1 MKAVGEDCRRGM
13 RRASTWE
20 TRGVSGGR
28 SSGTRP
34 WRAVSAGGMGRL
46 VLPACRRQHTAR
58 QLATPEPLER
68 RAVLSGGAGAAV
80 DDLIVPTALP
90 NDPSFAQ
97 EWSLQ
102 NWGQSGG
109 TAGIDINA
117 TRAWDITTGSRS
129 VVVAVIDS
137 GIDLTHPDL
146 AANLWTNP
154 GEIAGNG
161 IDDDRNGFVDDIHG
175 WNFVDNNANLQDG
188 YGHGTHVAGI
198 IGAVGND
205 GIGVTGVAWR
215 VSLMVLRVQNDAG
228 VGSTSGVIGALRY
241 ATTMRRDFGSNVV
254 VTNNS
259 WEAAAGYSAAIE
271 GLIREQG
278 EAGITF
284 VAAAGNHGTNNDV
297 TPRYPSNYDLPNVI
311 AVASLASSGVL
322 AGSSGYGPT
331 TVDLAAPGTFILS
344 TWKGGGYAALS
355 GTSMA
360 APHVSG
366 AVALLAA
373 AKPGITVAE
382 VRGAILGTTAPL
394 ASLVGKTVTGGRLDA
409 FAALASLG
417 VAAAPLPPA
426 TTPLRTVV
434 VSPAVPLPFSDE
446 FNAAGALGTDWTLRI
461 GGFDV
466 AAGSAA
472 SIGTGASIATLRGT
486 AVTNS
491 VQRALVSLGT
501 GRSVGL
507 VARYSGPGDQSMY
520 LAQLTRVRAGIVV
533 QILRHTGGRWTLLS
547 SGRVYASRGWLRF
560 DVVGGQLTARFNG
573 RVVAA
578 AVDGT
583 LAAAGSVGMRAVGVG
598 ARYETFLAS

>member
-1 MKAVGEDCRRGM
+1 MGWLVGPG
-13 RRASTWE
+13 
-20 TRGVSGGR
+20 
-28 SSGTRP
+28 
-34 WRAVSAGGMGRL
+34 
-46 VLPACRRQHTAR
+46 CRRQRNAR
-58 QLATPEPLER
+58 RLATPEPLER
-68 RAVLSGGAGAAV
+68 RAVLSGGADAAV

-97 EWSLQ
+97 EWNLQ

-117 TRAWDITTGSRS
+117 TRAWDITTGSRN

-205 GIGVTGVAWR
+205 GVGVTGVAWR
-215 VSLMVLRVQNDAG
+215 VSLMVLRVQNDSGAG
-228 VGSTSGVIGALRY
+228 TTSAVIGALRY
-241 ATTMRRDFGSNVV
+241 ATTMRRDFGINVV

-259 WEAAAGYSAAIE
+259 WEAAAGYSGVIE

-278 EAGITF
+278 AAGITF

-297 TPRYPSNYDLPNVI
+297 MPRYPSNYDLPNVI
-311 AVASLASSGVL
+311 AVASLAAAGVL
-322 AGSSGYGPT
+322 AGSSDYGPT

-366 AVALLAA
+366 TVALLAA

-382 VRGAILGTTAPL
+382 VRAAILGTTVPL
-394 ASLVGKTVTGGRLDA
+394 AALAGKTVTGGRLDA

-417 VAAAPLPPA
+417 VAAAPVPPA
-426 TTPLRTVV
+426 TTPPRTVV
-434 VSPAVPLPFSDE
+434 VSSGVALPFSDE
-446 FNAAGALGTDWTLRI
+446 FNAAGALGTNWTLRI

-486 AVTNS
+486 AVKNS

-520 LAQLTRVRAGIVV
+520 LAQLTRVQTGFMV
-533 QILRHTGGRWTLLS
+533 QIFRHTGGRWTLLS
-547 SGRVYASRGWLRF
+547 AGRVYASRGWLRF
-560 DVVGGQLTARFNG
+560 DVIGGQLTARFNG
-573 RVVAA
+573 RVVATA
-578 AVDGT
+578 FDGT
-583 LAAAGSVGMRAVGVG
+583 IAAAGSVGMRSAG
-598 ARYETFLAS
+598 AGTRCETYLAS

>member
-1 MKAVGEDCRRGM
+1 MKAIGVEYRRGM
-13 RRASTWE
+13 RHASTWE

-28 SSGTRP
+28 SSGTNS
-34 WRAVSAGGMGRL
+34 WRAVSAGWLGQ
-46 VLPACRRQHTAR
+46 PACRRRRTAR
-58 QLATPEPLER
+58 PLATPEPLER
-68 RAVLSGGAGAAV
+68 RAVLSGAADAAI
-80 DDLIVPTALP
+80 DDRILPTALP

-117 TRAWDITTGSRS
+117 TRAWDITTGSRN

-146 AANLWTNP
+146 AGNLWTNP

-205 GIGVTGVAWR
+205 GVGVTGVAWR
-215 VSLMVLRVQNDAG
+215 VSLMVLRVQNDSGAG
-228 VGSTSGVIGALRY
+228 TTSAVIGALRY
-241 ATTMRRDFGSNVV
+241 ATTMRRDFGINVV

-259 WEAAAGYSAAIE
+259 WEAAAGYSAVIE

-278 EAGITF
+278 AAGITF

-322 AGSSGYGPT
+322 AGSSDYGPA

-366 AVALLAA
+366 TVALLAA

-382 VRGAILGTTAPL
+382 VRAAILGTTAPL
-394 ASLVGKTVTGGRLDA
+394 ASLAGKTVTGGRLDA

-417 VAAAPLPPA
+417 VAPVPVPPA
-426 TTPLRTVV
+426 TTPLPTVV
-434 VSPAVPLPFSDE
+434 VSTGVSLPFREE
-446 FNAAGALGTDWTLRI
+446 FDAAGALRSDWTLRI

-466 AAGSAA
+466 ANGSAA
-472 SIGTGASIATLRGT
+472 SVGTGASIATLRGT
-486 AVTNS
+486 AVANS
-491 VQRALVSLGT
+491 VQRSLVSLGT

-520 LAQLTRVRAGIVV
+520 LAQLTRVQTGFMV
-533 QILRHTGGRWTLLS
+533 QIFRHAAGRWTLLS

-583 LAAAGSVGMRAVGVG
+583 IAAAGSVGMRAVGAG
-598 ARYETFLAS
+598 ARLETYMAT

>member
-1 MKAVGEDCRRGM
+1 MKAVGVDCRRGM
-13 RRASTWE
+13 RHASTRE
-20 TRGVSGGR
+20 PRGVSRGR
-28 SSGTRP
+28 SSGTKP
-34 WRAVSAGGMGRL
+34 WRAVSADWLGRP
-46 VLPACRRQHTAR
+46 VCRRQPTPR
-58 QLATPEPLER
+58 PLATPEPLER
-68 RAVLSGGAGAAV
+68 RAVLSGAADAAI

-137 GIDLTHPDL
+137 GIDLKHPDL
-146 AANLWTNP
+146 VANLWTNP

-198 IGAVGND
+198 IGAVGNN
-205 GIGVTGVAWR
+205 GVGVTGVAWR
-215 VSLMVLRVQNDAG
+215 VSLMVLRVQNDSGAG
-228 VGSTSGVIGALRY
+228 TTSAVIGALRY
-241 ATTMRRDFGSNVV
+241 ATTMRRDFGINVV

-259 WEAAAGYSAAIE
+259 WEAVAGYSAVIE

-322 AGSSGYGPT
+322 AGSSDYGPT

-366 AVALLAA
+366 TVALLAA

-394 ASLVGKTVTGGRLDA
+394 ASLAGKTVTGGRLDS

-417 VAAAPLPPA
+417 VAAAPVPPA
-426 TTPLRTVV
+426 TTPLQQVV
-434 VSPAVPLPFSDE
+434 VSPAVALPFTDE
-446 FNAAGALGTDWTLRI
+446 FNAAGPLRADWTLRI

-472 SIGTGASIATLRGT
+472 SIATGASIATLRGT
-486 AVTNS
+486 AVKNS

-507 VARYSGPGDQSMY
+507 VARYSGLSDQSMY
-520 LAQLTRVRAGIVV
+520 LAQLTRVQTGFMV
-533 QILRHTGGRWTLLS
+533 QIFSRVGGRWTLLS
-547 SGRVYASRGWLRF
+547 AGRVYASRGWLRF
-560 DVVGGQLTARFNG
+560 DVIGGQLTARFNG

-578 AVDGT
+578 AVDGSI
-583 LAAAGSVGMRAVGVG
+583 AAAGSVGMRAAGAG
-598 ARYETFLAS
+598 ARFETYMAT

>member
-1 MKAVGEDCRRGM
+1 MKTSQHGRRH
-13 RRASTWE
+13 R
-20 TRGVSGGR
+20 GGR
-28 SSGTRP
+28 PLTG
-34 WRAVSAGGMGRL
+34 
-46 VLPACRRQHTAR
+46 
-58 QLATPEPLER
+58 PESLER
-68 RAVLSGGAGAAV
+68 RVVCAIAPSGGGDAPI
-80 DDLIVPTALP
+80 LSTALP
-90 NDPSFAQ
+90 NDPSFGQ

-102 NWGQSGG
+102 NTGQSGG

-117 TRAWDITTGSRS
+117 PRAWDITTGSRS
-129 VVVAVIDS
+129 VVVAIIDS

-175 WNFVDNNANLQDG
+175 WNFVDGNANVQDG

-215 VSLMVLRVQNDAG
+215 VSLMVLRVQNDSGA
-228 VGSTSGVIGALRY
+228 GSTSAVIGALRY
-241 ATTMRRDFGSNVV
+241 ATTMRRDFGIDVV

-259 WEAAAGYSAAIE
+259 WEAAAGYSRVVE

-278 EAGITF
+278 AAGITF
-284 VAAAGNHGTNNDV
+284 VAAAGNHGTDNDV
-297 TPRYPSNYDLPNVI
+297 TPRYPGNYDLPNVI
-311 AVASLASSGVL
+311 TVASLASSGVL
-322 AGSSGYGPT
+322 AGSSDYGAT

-366 AVALLAA
+366 TVALLAA
-373 AKPGITVAE
+373 AKPEITVAE
-382 VRGAILGTTAPL
+382 VRAAILGTTAPL
-394 ASLVGKTVTGGRLDA
+394 PSLAGRTMTGGRLDA

-417 VAAAPLPPA
+417 IASSPVPPA
-426 TTPLRTVV
+426 TTPPPALI
-434 VSPAVPLPFSDE
+434 VSKVAALPYGDE
-446 FNAAGALGTDWTLRI
+446 FTAPGPLAADWVCRI
-461 GGFDV
+461 GGFEV

-472 SIGTGASIATLRGT
+472 ATGSGASIATLRDP

-501 GRSVGL
+501 ARSVGL
-507 VARYSGPGDQSMY
+507 VARYAGPGDRSMY
-520 LAQLTRVRAGIVV
+520 LAQLARGRTGYVV
-533 QILRHTGGRWTLLS
+533 QIFRQTGGRWTLLAA
-547 SGRVYASRGWLRF
+547 GRVYASRGWLRF
-560 DVVGGQLTARFNG
+560 DVVGGQLSARFNG
-573 RVVAA
+573 RLVATA
-578 AVDGT
+578 ADGT
-583 LAAAGSVGMRAVGVG
+583 IAAPGGVGLRAVGAG
-598 ARYETFLAS
+598 SRYETYLAT